1 MVRTV
6 VFTTTVY
13 VYDFQMLFKKYRMW
27 EIDQSSFVKSAFTL
41 KEKCFLI
48 DAILENV
55 VFLVDKHSAVTFG
68 QHTDLGPF
76 CSFM

>member
-1 MVRTV
+1 M
-6 VFTTTVY
+6 
-13 VYDFQMLFKKYRMW
+13 
-27 EIDQSSFVKSAFTL
+27 KSAFTL

-55 VFLVDKHSAVTFG
+55 VFLVDKHSAVIFE

-76 CSFM
+76 CSFRILKNSCRESTEISLFSGFYN

>member
-1 MVRTV
+1 M
-6 VFTTTVY
+6 
-13 VYDFQMLFKKYRMW
+13 
-27 EIDQSSFVKSAFTL
+27 KSAFTL

-76 CSFM
+76 FPLCSLGFLKAAVENLQKLRNSAYGF